1 MPGPNVYHADKTLMG
16 TIYNSKFRS
25 GHLISMAK
33 KLQKCGY
40 KNQYPGPGSYLRFSE
55 FGILVPKDYR
65 RRGYSAFNTISNKT
79 NYTTAKTEGNVPNNK
94 KKVKTIEKE
103 N

>member
-1 MPGPNVYHADKTLMG
+1 MG

-25 GHLISMAK
+25 GHLITMSK

-40 KNQYPGPGSYLRFSE
+40 KNKYPGPGSYLRFSE

-65 RRGYSAFNTISNKT
+65 KRGLSAYNTISTKSRLT
-79 NYTTAKTEGNVPNNK
+79 NYETAKTEGNKISKLDRK
-94 KKVKTIEKE
+94 KTLE
-103 N
+103 NQN